1 VDKTVL
7 LSLRI
12 DELHRDETKETDSDP
27 DIAEVLKATPQPK
40 PIRRDSV
47 DSKESPVNRERSMS
61 DISPVEIALQSVAL
75 SNDPNTDLRRSND
88 LKLRYEFTRCRL
100 IELVMMKRK
109 ILENRRCHLT
119 RRIGY
124 S

>member
-12 DELHRDETKETDSDP
+12 DELHQDETKETDSDP
-27 DIAEVLKATPQPK
+27 DIAEVLKATPQPQ

-61 DISPVEIALQSVAL
+61 DISPVEIALLAL

-88 LKLRYEFTRCRL
+88 LKLRYEFTWCRL

-109 ILENRRCHLT
+109 MLENRRCRLT
-119 RRIGY
+119 RRTGY